1 MFILAAKPTVLWPV
15 HFRAP
20 QDGGGF
26 EEHVFKARFN
36 LPVDQAEVEDLFRRI
51 EESRR
56 QLVQQL
62 MSPGKPAEAAEGFGA
77 ADRYI
82 LDKYWAGWPDGE
94 VKDGQGAVIPYG
106 PETRAAL
113 LAIPGMRVALVRA
126 FMETLGGNAETKNSR
141 PLSTTG

>member
-20 QDGGGF
+20 QDGGEF

-36 LPVDQAEVEDLFRRI
+36 LPLDQAEVEDLFRRI
-51 EESRR
+51 EDSRR
-56 QLVQQL
+56 KFVQQL
-62 MSPGKPAEAAEGFGA
+62 MAPGKGAEPQEGLGA
-77 ADRYI
+77 ADLYI

-94 VKDGQGAVIPYG
+94 VKDGQGAVIAYG